1 MVKIKKQPP
10 ATTCPTLA
18 DVASYR
24 QALGC
29 LQELGMA
36 TDSLETRSQ
45 CERILHEVVNLGVVL
60 AKCDLMSRYPITS
73 ELEE

>member
-18 DVASYR
+18 DVAAYR

-29 LQELGMA
+29 LTELGQA
-36 TDSLETRSQ
+36 TDTLETRSA
-45 CERILHEVVNLGVVL
+45 CHRILHEVVNLGVVL
-60 AKCDLMSRYPITS
+60 AKCDLMSRFPITS